1 MKSILEYLKN
11 SFIGDSLINESF
23 KCTYL
28 REISKQFNERIKQNH
43 IYNAKDSYNDNDTES
58 TFKYVFNPE
67 AIAWSEL
74 TDDMFY
80 KYTKDDKE
88 GVSKVKGIMSNRK
101 NHFDGIVILL
111 SDTEPKYRGMF
122 IGTSYDNRYYSFTSS
137 LSWKI
142 SYKSIKPGDV
152 EEFLTKEFLVADITK
167 LETFDKRRERSSAKF
182 GTFNLFNDDNDRE
195 KEYKEIARKNVERY
209 RQYVAKVKA
218 QKDMNDGMAEKVM
231 EYVNKIM
238 SITTKFSADPIKY
251 AKYEYEVG
259 YLLDSISDKKSWVN
273 SRSSRG
279 GGYYSGSNGLLTVYK
294 EYIKCKLS
302 LAKGNS
308 YDYERKEYENKKKEL
323 ESLFSK
329 LDEKIEKFN
338 EE

>member
-167 LETFDKRRERSSAKF
+167 LETFDKRRERS
-182 GTFNLFNDDNDRE
+182 G
-195 KEYKEIARKNVERY
+195 KNVERY

-323 ESLFSK
+323 EGLFSK